1 MEPALEAAGA
11 KPIDQTPLPPPRVY
25 SGMRHLN
32 FYADK
37 FVPCENDPEKQILVS
52 GSLHPR
58 GPCTVQYDTGYQLLN
73 YCATLDD
80 ETSLSINNR
89 LAKWDPYWKIV
100 DVLCRRDTVTDI
112 GQPTKVSTKTASC
125 KDETGVSNPPSSCA
139 MVTVD
144 LAKEG
149 RNSTS
154 AASTTNEDI
163 SRVWGV
169 EWGNR
174 NKEYKSGDRRLLLRT
189 LPLTRSSRESTK
201 RADCHLWPKGTFIQ
215 LKIGDEVKERVV
227 KISQRQQQRHE
238 VSTLFLFLEFLYNF
252 CNIIDDI
259 CPMLLSAEKVE
270 GSI

>member
-1 MEPALEAAGA
+1 MLEVVGK
-11 KPIDQTPLPPPRVY
+11 KPIDQTALPPPRVY
-25 SGMRHLN
+25 SGLRHLN
-32 FYADK
+32 FYADN
-37 FVPCENDPEKQILVS
+37 FVPSENDPEKQMLVS

-80 ETSLSINNR
+80 ETSLRINDR

-154 AASTTNEDI
+154 ATRTTNEDI

-169 EWGNR
+169 EWGKV

-189 LPLTRSSRESTK
+189 LPLTRSSKESRK

-215 LKIGDEVKERVV
+215 LKTGDEVKERVV
-227 KISQRQQQRHE
+227 KITQRQQQRHE
-238 VSTLFLFLEFLYNF
+238 VSTLFLFLNAHNTFVTSLM
-252 CNIIDDI
+252 I
-259 CPMLLSAEKVE
+259 
-270 GSI
+270 